1 MKKIV
6 LSAIAAIVLTVGVYW
21 VALFLGASHTGAI
34 AAAAA
39 AAATA
44 AIATIATAATAA
56 TATTVAAVAAA
67 VAAAGTA
74 AGIIVIASAAAGIIV
89 IASAVV
95 TAAAGITT
103 VAALAKKAHIQFRW
117 VLSFYTI
124 EALAIVGAFTIPN
137 RGWSIA
143 ASFGGISLLLFLW
156 RIAPDTGRKSI
167 PASEQNPV

>member
-1 MKKIV
+1 
-6 LSAIAAIVLTVGVYW
+6 
-21 VALFLGASHTGAI
+21 
-34 AAAAA
+34 
-39 AAATA
+39 
-44 AIATIATAATAA
+44 
-56 TATTVAAVAAA
+56 AA